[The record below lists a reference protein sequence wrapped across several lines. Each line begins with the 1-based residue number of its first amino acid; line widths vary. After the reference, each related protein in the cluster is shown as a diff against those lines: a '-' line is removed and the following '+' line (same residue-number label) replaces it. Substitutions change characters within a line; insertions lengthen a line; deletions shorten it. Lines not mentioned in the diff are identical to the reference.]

1 MSNESTV
8 TETQKKQKDEKVGR
22 NATLQGGKFLTFS
35 LIGEEYGLEILKV
48 QEIIGIMAIT
58 PVPRTPEFVKGVI
71 NLRGKIIP
79 ITDLRQKFQMNLP
92 EQTSETCVI
101 VVQIAQNGNKLTMGI
116 VVDKVSE
123 VLDIATEQVETP
135 PSFGVN
141 VDISF
146 ILGMG
151 KVGNKVI
158 IILDVDK
165 VLSGKEI
172 AIVDRISKKSVSP
185 HDDKIVRKNSRVS
198 SAEKKGGKNV

>member
-1 MSNESTV
+1 MGNESTV